1 MNSELMEEIEDIIR
15 DVSGYEDDLEPEW
28 DLIENRIIKSVML
41 LEIISEI
48 EDEYDLDVTPQDVYD
63 GHFASLKA
71 MVKFVSRNT

>member
-1 MNSELMEEIEDIIR
+1 MDSELMEEIEDIIR
-15 DVSGYEDDLEPEW
+15 DVSGYEDDFEPEW
-28 DLIENRIIKSVML
+28 DLVENRIIKSVML

-71 MVKFVSRNT
+71 MVSFVSRNT